1 MNVETDTEYF
11 YIAKEGLKAPLP
23 EPWKPYKNHSGEIFY
38 INLETKEQIYEHPCD
53 SYYKK
58 LF

>member
-1 MNVETDTEYF
+1 MDLKTDTKYF
-11 YIAKEGLKAPLP
+11 PIAKEGLIAPLP
-23 EPWKPYKNHSGEIFY
+23 EPWKPYKNHLGDICY
-38 INLETKEQIYEHPCD
+38 INLKTNEQIYEHPCD